1 MKKYDQQY
9 FIIERADDDKLPY
22 LIADKN
28 TEDRNFQ
35 YERQL
40 VGTPPLGFLNGW
52 KDENLAQGIKAIV
65 PDILF
70 AGTAPVVHSPIREV
84 LLNYDIPNLHMHPTF
99 YIHDN
104 GKWHEDLWYMTFTDR
119 FDCWDREHSAYEP
132 EPLEMGGFKLHSVYT
147 YSLNEELLDKTPLE
161 QRLLFKMGGSIDAFV
176 VCHQKLLGLFRG
188 DGKNG
193 AKLTPIH
200 EY

>member
-1 MKKYDQQY
+1 
-9 FIIERADDDKLPY
+9 
-22 LIADKN
+22 
-28 TEDRNFQ
+28 
-35 YERQL
+35 
-40 VGTPPLGFLNGW
+40 
-52 KDENLAQGIKAIV
+52 
-65 PDILF
+65 
-70 AGTAPVVHSPIREV
+70 
-84 LLNYDIPNLHMHPTF
+84 
-99 YIHDN
+99 
-104 GKWHEDLWYMTFTDR
+104 MTFTER
-119 FDCWDREHSAYEP
+119 FDCWDRQHSTYEA

-161 QRLLFKMGGSIDAFV
+161 QRLLFKMGGSLDAFV